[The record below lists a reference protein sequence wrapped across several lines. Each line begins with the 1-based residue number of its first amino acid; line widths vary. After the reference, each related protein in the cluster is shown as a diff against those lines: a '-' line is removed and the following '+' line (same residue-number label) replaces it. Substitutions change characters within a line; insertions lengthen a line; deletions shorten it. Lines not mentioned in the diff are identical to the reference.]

1 MRPTL
6 DGDHGL
12 QLLQTVY
19 VPKLLGLSETLICKI
34 ITPSG
39 KILSVRAL
47 IDGGSQ
53 ITALK
58 RSIATELHLKGE
70 NKTLIIGTSGA
81 QKLKYT
87 DQIVTYFQLASK
99 NKKFITDFMI
109 EAITMPQV
117 TMDINPITI
126 NPNNHEHLKQIEFT
140 EELPF
145 QRNTPVKVDLLIGQP
160 IASNLLLK
168 IICGKSINEPAAAIY
183 KIGACLT
190 GASSLNKGN
199 QVSLF
204 SAVEILPETVV
215 DIKNWFSLENL
226 GIENPTEEDQ
236 LTVDEQKAE
245 DLMQQ
250 NTYYDK
256 INKCW
261 HTKLLWADKPIQY
274 TNIKRATVTA
284 SRVIK
289 RFSQEKYNDSW
300 NGIQNVYAT
309 NLDLGITELVPK
321 DDMKKENNFHYICMS
336 MVFKPESI
344 TTPVR
349 PVFNANLEMGIE
361 KTSFNASL
369 LEGPNLLQQLPQLM
383 LKFRCYSTVALLDIS
398 KLYSRIRLSKE
409 DSDYQRFFW
418 SNTKIGPTETKAN
431 LKSYR
436 QNRLVFGSKSSPYQ
450 AQWVLKKHAKLFGN
464 EHLKNNAYL
473 DDIFV
478 GDNSPQ
484 KVLTDLKQLIW
495 VLNQGDFPSQKI
507 VSNSKLVLDGLDEDL
522 KGPTKNTKI
531 YGQHWD
537 LENDKLTFNF
547 KKDVNT
553 LQKVFT
559 KRQLL
564 AEMMSL
570 YDLLGFVQPFH
581 LKAKLIFQESCKLS
595 MKWDDLLPQNLQ
607 IETNKWVQQLPLLNK
622 ITVNRCFLPPDGG
635 KICFIASFSDAS
647 NVGLGVNTYIIS
659 EDKFGQRKSCLAFCK
674 AKVLPLKA
682 NYTTPRGEL
691 VAAQLNARAGNY
703 VADAMTP
710 VVGHKLKVY
719 YFSDSEITLW
729 RLLKPAETYKVWV
742 ANRLKAIQTS
752 TNVEDWKKVDTAD
765 NPADISSRG
774 ADLSDFVDSD
784 LFWFGPNWLLNPDT
798 KYKTMGAE
806 LPPNNV
812 QMDLE
817 EVSKRTSL
825 SVNACML
832 KNDVMKDILAKFN
845 DWHKVINTIA
855 WCKRFIKN
863 LTRRGQRC
871 LTRRGQRKAKSINY
885 EELYLLPEEI
895 QETERVLFQ
904 YAQKCEFAN
913 EVACLSQGLDIEKNS
928 KLKTLIP
935 FWDAD
940 EKLLKH
946 SSRIVGYNPPIL
958 PKDHEVTRLFIHDI
972 HKKFGHSGPSLTLYK
987 VRKRV
992 WITNGRQQVRK
1003 ALYKCSCRKNILLK
1017 EVMGKIPAWRNE
1029 NPTIWSRVGTDVLGP
1044 FWVKKDDGEFSKT
1057 FAILWTDLVSRGVM
1071 VDLLYS
1077 ADTEGVLRS
1086 LRKLTAIYGAGSI
1099 YYSDNASYYKKASL
1113 ELKNFMSSID
1123 WPKIRKE
1130 ASKKWNAQ
1138 WLFATAASPFRNA
1151 TSERLVRTIK
1161 ESLAKVIKKNSLN
1174 FQEFSTTLLEISSFI
1189 NNRPIGF
1196 LTSDSE
1202 DDMKPISPSL
1212 LTIGREIEILGEY
1225 QGKDPD
1231 LLELY
1236 NHRTKTVTDFLK
1248 NWTALYL
1255 QNLSPTKKWLTKN
1268 PYQIKE
1274 GMILF
1279 IKDENR
1285 LKDLWHKGRVTKI
1298 IRSKTDNVPR
1308 TIELKTRTGK
1318 IIRPIQKLAIPEWQI
1333 LDEHNETPSSNLVT
1347 VSVENIA
1354 FPEITEN
1361 NDLNEYLS
1369 LAPGPHTL
1377 KKV

>member
-6 DGDHGL
+6 DGDYGL

-19 VPKLLGLSETLICKI
+19 VPKLLGLTETMKIKI

-39 KILSVRAL
+39 KVRTLRAV

-58 RSIATELHLKGE
+58 RSIATELNMKGE
-70 NKTLIIGTSGA
+70 KKTLIIGTSGA
-81 QKLKYT
+81 QTLTYIN
-87 DQIVTYFQLASK
+87 QIVTYFYVASQK
-99 NKKFITDFMI
+99 EDYVTDFMV

-117 TMDINPITI
+117 TMDINPIKI
-126 NPNNHEHLKQIEFT
+126 NPNNYEHLNQIEFS
-140 EELPF
+140 ENLPF
-145 QRNTPVKVDLLIGQP
+145 QKNTSLKVDLLIGQP
-160 IASNLLLK
+160 LASNLLLK
-168 IICGKSINEPAAAIY
+168 IVSGAIDQPSAAIY

-190 GASSLNKGN
+190 GASSSN
-199 QVSLF
+199 QGKSSSLF
-204 SAVEILPETVV
+204 SAVEIQQETVLDV
-215 DIKNWFSLENL
+215 KNWFSLENL
-226 GIENPTEEDQ
+226 GIENPTEEHQ

-245 DLMQQ
+245 DLMQKH
-250 NTYYDK
+250 TYYDPE
-256 INKCW
+256 NKCW
-261 HTKLLWADKPIQY
+261 HTKLLWADQPIQY

-289 RFSQEKYNDSW
+289 RFSQEKYNDAW
-300 NGIQNVYAT
+300 NDIQKVYQS
-309 NLDLGITELVPK
+309 NLDEKITELVPK
-321 DDMKKENNFHYICMS
+321 NDMKKQENIHYICMS
-336 MVFKPESI
+336 MVFKPESK

-349 PVFNANLEMGIE
+349 PVFNANLEYGIE
-361 KTSFNASL
+361 KTSFNSSL
-369 LEGPNLLQQLPQLM
+369 LEGQNLLQQLPQLM
-383 LKFRCYSTVALLDIS
+383 LKFRCYPTVALLDIS

-409 DSDYQRFFW
+409 DADYQRFFW
-418 SNTKIGPTETKAN
+418 SNQKLGPNETKAN
-431 LKSYR
+431 LQSYR
-436 QNRLVFGSKSSPYQ
+436 QNRLIFGSKSSPYQ
-450 AQWVLKKHAKLFGN
+450 AQWVLKKHAELFN
-464 EHLKNNAYL
+464 NPHLKNNAYL

-478 GDNSPQ
+478 GNDNPQ
-484 KVLTDLKQLIW
+484 KVSKDLQQLIW

-507 VSNSKLVLDGLDEDL
+507 VSNSKEVLEALDEKI
-522 KGPTKNTKI
+522 KGPTDKTKI

-537 LENDKLTFNF
+537 LMNDNLTFAI
-547 KKDVNT
+547 KKELNT
-553 LQKVFT
+553 EQKMFT
-559 KRQLL
+559 KRELL

-581 LKAKLIFQESCKLS
+581 LKAKIIFQESCKLS

-607 IETNKWVQQLPLLNK
+607 LETNKWMKQLPLLNK
-622 ITVNRCFLPPDGG
+622 ITVKRCFLPPNGG
-635 KICFIASFSDAS
+635 KFLFIASFCDAS
-647 NVGLGVNTYIIS
+647 NVGIGVNVYIVT
-659 EDKFGQRKSCLAFCK
+659 EDNFGKQYSNLALCK

-691 VAAQLNARAGNY
+691 VAAQLSARAGNY

-710 VVGHKLKVY
+710 VVGRKLRVY
-719 YFSDSEITLW
+719 YFSDSEITLY

-752 TNVEDWKKVDTAD
+752 TDVEDWKKVESAE

-774 ADLSDFVDSD
+774 ADLTELIDSD
-784 LFWFGPNWLLNPDT
+784 LFWSGPEWLVNPDT
-798 KYKTMGAE
+798 KFKRMVAE
-806 LPPNNV
+806 LPPKTI

-817 EVSKRTSL
+817 EVKTSL
-825 SVNACML
+825 NINACTL
-832 KNDVMKDILAKFN
+832 KNKTDDVIEDILEKFN
-845 DWHKVINTIA
+845 EWHKVINTIA

-863 LTRRGQRC
+863 LKVKNKTKKLTKRSQRG
-871 LTRRGQRKAKSINY
+871 KANKLNY
-885 EELYLLPEEI
+885 DELYLLPEEI
-895 QETERVLFQ
+895 TATEQLLFQ
-904 YAQKCEFAN
+904 YAQKSEFSY
-913 EVACLSQGLDIEKNS
+913 EISSLSKGLDIEKNS
-928 KLKTLIP
+928 AIKSLIP
-935 FWDAD
+935 KWDA
-940 EKLLKH
+940 EHELLRH
-946 SSRIVGYNPPIL
+946 NSRIVGYSPIIL
-958 PKDHEVTRLFIHDI
+958 PKDHKITKLFIHDI

-992 WITNGRQQVRK
+992 WITNGRQQVKK
-1003 ALYKCSCRKNILLK
+1003 AIYKCSCRKNISLN
-1017 EVMGKIPAWRNE
+1017 EVMGKIPAWRND
-1029 NPTIWSRVGTDVLGP
+1029 NPTIWSRIGTDVLGP
-1044 FWVKKDDGEFSKT
+1044 FWIKNNDGEFFKT

-1099 YYSDNASYYKKASL
+1099 YYSDNASYYKKASI

-1123 WPKIRKE
+1123 WPQIRKE
-1130 ASKKWNAQ
+1130 VSKKWNAQ

-1151 TSERLVRTIK
+1151 TSERLVRTVK
-1161 ESLAKVIKKNSLN
+1161 ESLAKIIKKNSLT
-1174 FQEFSTTLLEISSFI
+1174 FQELSTTLLEISSFI

-1212 LTIGREIEILGEY
+1212 LILGREIECLGEY

-1255 QNLSPTKKWLTKN
+1255 QNLSPTKKWLAKN

-1285 LKDLWHKGRVTKI
+1285 MKDLWNKGRVTKI
-1298 IRSKTDNVPR
+1298 IRSQTDNVPR
-1308 TIELKTRTGK
+1308 TIELKTIKGK

-1333 LDEHNETPSSNLVT
+1333 LDETPSSNSVT
-1347 VSVENIA
+1347 VPVENIA
-1354 FPEITEN
+1354 FPEITQTE
-1361 NDLNEYLS
+1361 DLNNYLS
-1369 LAPGPHTL
+1369 LAPGPHTF